1 MASTPHDSTGTTFT
15 FAGTGYTVTSITYS
29 LSDVT
34 GGDTIDVSHLGLTA
48 GASVLTQARPL
59 AGSATDTGREVS
71 IEYIGSSVISDG
83 ATGTL
88 AIAGG
93 ISLSKAATVSSS
105 SVTLAV
111 NDVIKGSATFKV
123 AR

>member
-15 FAGTGYTVTSITYS
+15 FGGTGYTVTNITYS

-48 GASVLTQARPL
+48 GASVLTQSRPL

-71 IEYIGSSVISDG
+71 IEYIGSSVITDG
-83 ATGTL
+83 TNGTL
-88 AIAGG
+88 VIAGG
-93 ISLSKAATVSSS
+93 LTLSKAATVSSS

>member
-71 IEYIGSSVISDG
+71 IEYIGSSVITDG
-83 ATGTL
+83 LTGTL

>member
-83 ATGTL
+83 AIGTL

>member
-34 GGDTIDVSHLGLTA
+34 GGDTIDVSHLGLTT

-71 IEYIGSSVISDG
+71 IEYIGSSVITDG